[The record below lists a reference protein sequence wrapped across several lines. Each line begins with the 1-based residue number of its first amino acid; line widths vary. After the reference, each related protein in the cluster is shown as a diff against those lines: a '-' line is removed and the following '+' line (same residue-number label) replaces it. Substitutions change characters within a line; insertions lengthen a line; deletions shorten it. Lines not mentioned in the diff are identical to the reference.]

1 MTKDRIT
8 DADLLV
14 LIKKFVTDNPGINV
28 TECDDEVAKL
38 IGLEAPVSSE
48 D

>member
-28 TECDDEVAKL
+28 TDCDDEVAKL
-38 IGLEAPVSSE
+38 IGIDSPYPSE

>member
-28 TECDDEVAKL
+28 TDCDDEVAKL
-38 IGLEAPVSSE
+38 IGVDSPYPSE

>member
-1 MTKDRIT
+1 MAKERIT

-28 TECDDEVAKL
+28 TDCDDEVAKL
-38 IGLEAPVSSE
+38 IGLDSSNSSE